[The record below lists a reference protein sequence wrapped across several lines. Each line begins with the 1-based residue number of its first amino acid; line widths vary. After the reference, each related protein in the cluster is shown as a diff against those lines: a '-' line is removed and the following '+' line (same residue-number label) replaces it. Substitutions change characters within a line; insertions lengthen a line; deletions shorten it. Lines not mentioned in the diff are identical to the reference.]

1 MKKIL
6 AMSAVC
12 ASAMVLTSCGGDNKA
27 TAEAP
32 VADPTVTS
40 DTITYITNGASAGK
54 DLRNYNAA
62 GQVASVD
69 SYNANDAKTGTAI
82 YKDGKV
88 CYEIS
93 YNEQN
98 AEDGN
103 TAYTYNEAGRLA
115 EVTTSA
121 FNQDR
126 QKIEPTTQIKYTYN
140 EAGDVTAVK
149 EYSYVNLRWVKVY
162 EWDYAYDAQGRL
174 SERKDYTGDGKEAK
188 QSCWYTYAYSDG
200 NKIQQ
205 EDFYYFDLKTGKLKH
220 DAKFQY
226 VYNAAGQV
234 QTRTM
239 IRHKNNQKRDDIN
252 SRLFT
257 YTYNA
262 AGQITNLQEQR
273 WNSGTN
279 SWYDVK
285 NTAWEYDEQGRQI
298 LFNQVAQ
305 TNKGVKMNQELNAYA
320 ADSKAEAAPAAPAAS
335 GKPVI
340 NLDEKHLTEKEDE

>member
-6 AMSAVC
+6 AMSAMC
-12 ASAMVLTSCGGDNKA
+12 ASIAALTSCSGDNKTEA
-27 TAEAP
+27 AAP

-40 DTITYITNGASAGK
+40 DTIAFVSNGSPSGK
-54 DLRNYNAA
+54 DIRNYNAA

-69 SYNANDAKTGTAI
+69 SYSAADAKTGTAV

-88 CYEIS
+88 VYEVTF
-93 YNEQN
+93 NEKN
-98 AEDGN
+98 VEDGN
-103 TAYTYNEAGRLA
+103 VVYTYDEAGRIV
-115 EVTTSA
+115 ETTTSA
-121 FNQDR
+121 FNQER
-126 QKIEPTTQIKYTYN
+126 QKVEPATQIKYAYN

-162 EWDYAYDAQGRL
+162 EWDYAYDEQGRFVD
-174 SERKDYTGDGKEAK
+174 RKDFTGDGKEAK
-188 QSCWYTYAYSDG
+188 QSCWYTYTYSDG

-220 DAKFQY
+220 DAKFVY
-226 VYNAAGQV
+226 TYNAADQV
-234 QTRTM
+234 LTRTM

-257 YTYNA
+257 YTYNN
-262 AGQITNLQEQR
+262 AGQLTNLQEQR

-279 SWYDVK
+279 TWYDVK

-298 LFNQVAQ
+298 LFSQVAN
-305 TNKGVKMNQELNAYA
+305 TNKGVKMNQEYISYA
-320 ADSKAEAAPAAPAAS
+320 ADSKAVAAPAAVAAN
-335 GKPVI
+335 GKPVV
-340 NLDEKHLTEKEDE
+340 NLEEKHLTEKEDE